1 MEEYINNYN
10 SDEYKNYLNK
20 LQIYYDYKVKILKKM
35 EKKKDIDGIS
45 YNETNDKFILKYNN
59 MSLEITKPKYKY
71 IFEEIEN
78 IRQEKKKLK
87 VDYKELQYRILHNL
101 NNEAGYKKYQ
111 KIVDELINLDNK
123 VKELTE
129 YYIKINSIQSNLE
142 TNNKNAINDFTK
154 ELESLFAKINDETD
168 SILTRKYINDYLEIM
183 KERHN
188 IKNKTFKQIDY
199 IITKLPEVKE
209 QNIKA
214 IVKKDKPVKKPK
226 KVKKTNDEIQK
237 DINSKLKKKIKE
249 KLENTSSKDLNKLEQ
264 DIKKKLFKVFRFKN
278 KAECESRSYSADF
291 FTKKPELIEI
301 IKKSPEIEKRLPS
314 NYQGLSKTRICEE
327 LYKL

>member
-10 SDEYKNYLNK
+10 SDEYKDYLNK

-35 EKKKDIDGIS
+35 EKKKDTDGLS
-45 YNETNDKFILKYNN
+45 YNETNEKFTLKYNN

-71 IFEEIEN
+71 IFKEIEN
-78 IRQEKKKLK
+78 IRQEKNKLK

-101 NNEAGYKKYQ
+101 NNEADYKKYQ
-111 KIVDELINLDNK
+111 KIVDELIKLDNK

-154 ELESLFAKINDETD
+154 ELESLFSKINDETD
-168 SILTRKYINDYLEIM
+168 SILTRKHINDYLEIM

-209 QNIKA
+209 KNIKA

-249 KLENTSSKDLNKLEQ
+249 KLENTSSKDLNKLEE
-264 DIKKKLFKVFRFKN
+264 DIKKKLFKLFRFKN
-278 KAECESRSYSADF
+278 KAECESKAHSADF

-301 IKKSPEIEKRLPS
+301 IKKSPQIEKRLPS
-314 NYQGLSKTRICEE
+314 NYQGLSKIRICEE

>member
-10 SDEYKNYLNK
+10 SDEYKDYLNK

-35 EKKKDIDGIS
+35 EKKKDTDGMS
-45 YNETNDKFILKYNN
+45 YNETNEKFTLKYNN

-78 IRQEKKKLK
+78 IRQEKNKLK

-101 NNEAGYKKYQ
+101 NNEADYKKYQ
-111 KIVDELINLDNK
+111 KIVDELIKLDNK

-214 IVKKDKPVKKPK
+214 IAKKDKPVKKPK

-249 KLENTSSKDLNKLEQ
+249 KLENTSSKDLNKLEE

-278 KAECESRSYSADF
+278 KAECESRAHSADF

-301 IKKSPEIEKRLPS
+301 IKKSPQIEKRLPS

>member
-10 SDEYKNYLNK
+10 SAEYKDYLNK

-35 EKKKDIDGIS
+35 EKKKDIDGLS
-45 YNETNDKFILKYNN
+45 YNETNEKFTLKYNN

-78 IRQEKKKLK
+78 IRQEKNKLK

-101 NNEAGYKKYQ
+101 NNEADYKKYQ
-111 KIVDELINLDNK
+111 KIVDELIKLDNK

-168 SILTRKYINDYLEIM
+168 SILTRKHINDYLEIM

-249 KLENTSSKDLNKLEQ
+249 KLENTSSKDLNKLEE

-278 KAECESRSYSADF
+278 KAECESRSHSADF

-301 IKKSPEIEKRLPS
+301 IKKSPQIEKRLPS
-314 NYQGLSKTRICEE
+314 NYQGMSKTRICEE

>member
-10 SDEYKNYLNK
+10 SDEYKDYLNK

-35 EKKKDIDGIS
+35 EKKKDIDGLS
-45 YNETNDKFILKYNN
+45 YNETNEKFFLKYNN

-71 IFEEIEN
+71 IFKEIEN
-78 IRQEKKKLK
+78 IRQEKNKLK

-101 NNEAGYKKYQ
+101 NNEADYKKYQ
-111 KIVDELINLDNK
+111 KIVDELIKLDNK

-154 ELESLFAKINDETD
+154 ELESLFSKINDETD
-168 SILTRKYINDYLEIM
+168 SILTRKHINDYLEIM

-209 QNIKA
+209 KNIKA

-249 KLENTSSKDLNKLEQ
+249 KLENTSSKDLNKLEE
-264 DIKKKLFKVFRFKN
+264 DIKKKLFKLFRFKN
-278 KAECESRSYSADF
+278 KAECESKAHSADF

-301 IKKSPEIEKRLPS
+301 IKKSPQIEKRLPS
-314 NYQGLSKTRICEE
+314 NYKGLSKTRICEE

>member
-1 MEEYINNYN
+1 
-10 SDEYKNYLNK
+10 
-20 LQIYYDYKVKILKKM
+20 
-35 EKKKDIDGIS
+35 
-45 YNETNDKFILKYNN
+45 
-59 MSLEITKPKYKY
+59 
-71 IFEEIEN
+71 
-78 IRQEKKKLK
+78 
-87 VDYKELQYRILHNL
+87 
-101 NNEAGYKKYQ
+101 
-111 KIVDELINLDNK
+111 
-123 VKELTE
+123 
-129 YYIKINSIQSNLE
+129 
-142 TNNKNAINDFTK
+142 
-154 ELESLFAKINDETD
+154 
-168 SILTRKYINDYLEIM
+168 M

-249 KLENTSSKDLNKLEQ
+249 KLENTSSKDLNKLEE

-278 KAECESRSYSADF
+278 KAECESRSHSADF

-301 IKKSPEIEKRLPS
+301 IKKSPQIEKRLPS
-314 NYQGLSKTRICEE
+314 NYQGMSKTRICEE